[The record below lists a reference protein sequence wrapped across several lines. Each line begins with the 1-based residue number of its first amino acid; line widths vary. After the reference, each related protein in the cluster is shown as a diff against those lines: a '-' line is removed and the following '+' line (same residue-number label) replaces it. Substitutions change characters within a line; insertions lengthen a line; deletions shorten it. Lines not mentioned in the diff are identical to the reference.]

1 MTSTSYFEN
10 LQLNA
15 PMRLDRLLKPVKS
28 SQRSTNVIV
37 QEMCSGRQIH
47 LDDSFYRGVEVLRF
61 LDKHLGTLG
70 PRASFKER
78 SVHIRNSRVIAERL
92 WIHFTNHKVSLDG
105 VEVDSLLHTLYPRSS
120 EGFIPFVS
128 LREIAGAHKRI
139 VEGIHYPVLGRRLH
153 PFFGV
158 YYPTRTEHI
167 ELFAT
172 WLSQYKGER
181 SHCVDVGVGSG
192 ILTFLL
198 AKAGF
203 QSIDAIDQ
211 NPNALWS
218 VKEELERY
226 PVGVQINLHHADL
239 LNPVSS
245 TSLIVFNPPWIPGEA
260 NSSVTEALFF
270 DGGLFERFFE
280 QAHQILDID
289 GRIVLI
295 FSTILTLIRPD
306 IPHPIETELQKGRF
320 ELVQKLQRKVKPKQ
334 GQRTKEKVQVWELR
348 RL

>member
-1 MTSTSYFEN
+1 MASASAFEN
-10 LQLNA
+10 IVLNA
-15 PMRLDRLLKPVKS
+15 PMRLERLLKPVKA
-28 SQRSTNVIV
+28 SQRSANVIV
-37 QEMCSGRQIH
+37 QEMCDGRQVH
-47 LDDSFYRGVEVLRF
+47 LDDSFYKGVDILRT
-61 LDKHLGTLG
+61 LDKHLGSVDS
-70 PRASFKER
+70 RASFRER

-92 WIHFTNHKVSLDG
+92 WIHFTNHKVSIDG
-105 VEVDSLLHTLYPRSS
+105 VEVGSLLRTLYPRTS

-139 VEGIHYPVLGRRLH
+139 TEGIHYPVLGRRLH

-158 YYPTRTEHI
+158 YYPTRTEHL

-172 WLSQYKGER
+172 WLSQYKGEKK
-181 SHCVDVGVGSG
+181 HCVDVGVGSG

-198 AKAGF
+198 AKVGF
-203 QSIDAIDQ
+203 QSIDATDQ

-218 VKEELERY
+218 VQEELKRH
-226 PVGVQINLHHADL
+226 PVSIQINLHHADL

-270 DGGLFERFFE
+270 DGGLFERFFD
-280 QAHQILDID
+280 QAHQILNTD
-289 GRIVLI
+289 GRIALI
-295 FSTILTLIRPD
+295 FSTILTLLRPD

-320 ELVQKLQRKVKPKQ
+320 ELVQKLQRKVKPKK
-334 GQRTKEKVQVWELR
+334 GQRTKEKVQVWELKR
-348 RL
+348 I